1 MVGALRPSPKYFRLN
16 LTSSQRHTKHHV
28 RFPHLACCFQHAMM
42 TREASP
48 RVEARSKK
56 LELPYYFPGIL
67 DKLQT
72 LPEVL
77 KITGL
82 EIGELGYIG
91 DDFNDLEIMEA
102 ISKEGL
108 TATPADGMP
117 QMHAH
122 AHYIAKAP
130 GGYGAFRDFAE
141 WILENRKE

>member
-1 MVGALRPSPKYFRLN
+1 MSDTTTLTPAEMKRRAKRIKLVLTDVDGVLTDTGVYYSGQGEELKRFSIRDGMGMERLRDHGIHS
-16 LTSSQRHTKHHV
+16 
-28 RFPHLACCFQHAMM
+28 AMM

-108 TATPADGMP
+108 
-117 QMHAH
+117 
-122 AHYIAKAP
+122 
-130 GGYGAFRDFAE
+130 
-141 WILENRKE
+141 